1 MITLQVKLPAAV
13 RETIVDRAEKRGENA
28 SMIAREILKNSVAG
42 SQKQPPLAS
51 QAMGRFPKYL
61 IMSNYNSDLDSKSSK
76 SPKNPVFSDNL
87 ALLPVNSQNNEL
99 EATSKMLSFWQK
111 LKVSIKRLNTIFR
124 SSYRKLRLIVR
135 HLLPFLKAIAAIT
148 AIAKSLGF
156 L

>member
-1 MITLQVKLPAAV
+1 
-13 RETIVDRAEKRGENA
+13 
-28 SMIAREILKNSVAG
+28 
-42 SQKQPPLAS
+42 
-51 QAMGRFPKYL
+51 
-61 IMSNYNSDLDSKSSK
+61 MSNHSIYVDLTSSK

-124 SSYRKLRLIVR
+124 SSYRRLRLIVR
-135 HLLPFLKAIAAIT
+135 HLLPFLQVINAFI